1 MKRLLL
7 LLAGFACLV
16 ACRTS
21 VDLPPEPQVVVVQP
35 TPIATAAPRVG
46 GVLPTI
52 APVPATRNPQ
62 GLAPVKVATATANPT
77 TLRIQAIGLDL
88 PVAPGTL
95 NAGRELA
102 APNDTLGVVW
112 YSDGPRPGM
121 NGNAVLTGH
130 LDWQGKPG
138 EFFRLKELTTGD
150 IIQVTSSDGKQ
161 YLYTVQSSEL
171 YSAESAP
178 VTDILGAKDHPLL
191 TLITCEGTFDPVKHD
206 FSQRRVIR
214 AIWY

>member
-7 LLAGFACLV
+7 FMAGVACLI
-16 ACRTS
+16 ACRSS
-21 VDLPPEPQVVVVQP
+21 VDLPPELEVVVVQP
-35 TPIATAAPRVG
+35 TPIATPAPRVG

-62 GLAPVKVATATANPT
+62 GLSPVKVATAAANPNS
-77 TLRIQAIGLDL
+77 LRIQAIGLDL
-88 PVAPGTL
+88 PVMPGTL

-102 APNDTLGVVW
+102 APTDTLGVVW
-112 YSDGPRPGM
+112 YSDGPRPGTK
-121 NGNAVLTGH
+121 GNAVLTGH
-130 LDWQGKPG
+130 LDWQGQPG
-138 EFFRLKELTTGD
+138 AFFRLKELTTGD
-150 IIQVTSSDGKQ
+150 IIQVNAADGTQ

-171 YSAESAP
+171 YNAESAP
-178 VTDILGAKDHPLL
+178 VTDIMGAKDHPLL

-206 FSQRRVIR
+206 FSHRRVIR